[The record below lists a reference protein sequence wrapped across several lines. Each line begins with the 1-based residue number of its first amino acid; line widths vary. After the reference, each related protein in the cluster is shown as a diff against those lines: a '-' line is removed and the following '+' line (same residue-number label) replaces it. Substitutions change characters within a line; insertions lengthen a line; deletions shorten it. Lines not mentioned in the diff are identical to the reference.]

1 MVRAQ
6 GQGSRSGKGSPHCRR
21 MGGRSLHLLHLSK
34 VIAVEAMKAYD
45 ASGTGTVPSVDG
57 ER

>member
-1 MVRAQ
+1 
-6 GQGSRSGKGSPHCRR
+6 
-21 MGGRSLHLLHLSK
+21 